1 MKNRDLKKR
10 LIIATGILVA
20 LIISITLGM
29 VESKEAAIH
38 NELFSLPSINIQQ
51 TFSYLSKMVLS
62 FFRLI

>member
-1 MKNRDLKKR
+1 MKNLDLKKR

-29 VESKEAAIH
+29 VDSKEAAIQVDV
-38 NELFSLPSINIQQ
+38 LSLPSINTQQ
-51 TFSYLSKMVLS
+51 TFGYLSKMVLS